1 MFKFAK
7 HTLTAGIIG
16 AVVGIPSV
24 ALADC
29 NGSTQVCSGVI
40 ETLYASPDD
49 NLVYIDPQG
58 SNTSGFACTFTAGKY
73 LIMAL
78 DTDTK
83 RATWQ
88 LLLGAFLAGKSV
100 NIRTGGTNSCK
111 VSYVTV
117 EP

>member
-7 HTLTAGIIG
+7 HTLAAGILS

-40 ETLYASPDD
+40 ESLYASPDD
-49 NLVYIDPQG
+49 NMVYINPQG
-58 SNTSGFACTFTAGKY
+58 SNTSGFACTFPAGKY
-73 LIMAL
+73 ITMTL
-78 DTDTK
+78 DSDTK

-88 LLLGAFLAGKSV
+88 LLLAAFLAGKSV
-100 NIRTGGTNSCK
+100 NIRTGGTNTCK
-111 VSYVTV
+111 VSYVTID
-117 EP
+117 P